1 MKIGIFT
8 DAYYPII
15 SGVATS
21 ISTLYKELT
30 KLGHDVTIVTFDFE
44 GYKEEEYI
52 IRIPGLSLPMKGLKS
67 HKAGFA
73 NKKRL
78 SYLAHLDLDLVHL
91 HTEFT
96 IGRLGRKYAIK
107 HNLPI
112 VNTYHTMYEDY
123 VHFVAPVFKGLLRY
137 IAKKYS
143 RSFAYS
149 ANEVIFPT
157 VKVKRKFDEYH
168 YQGSS
173 NIIPSGI
180 YLDRFKK
187 INFES
192 SDVLE
197 LRRSL
202 GIKDDDFVF
211 LFIGRLSRE
220 KSIDNLIHEFEKVH
234 SEKPNTKLLMV
245 GGGPDLDMFK
255 KQIRDLKMDDHILF
269 TGMIPYGGIAIY
281 YQLGDLF
288 VNFSTTETQGL
299 TYIEALASGVPL
311 LVKYDDNLE
320 DVIVDGYNG
329 FSFTNDEE
337 FKQLFFDVHKNN
349 VLFNEITRNT
359 TKSIEKFSAQTYGKK
374 VHDIYTKLYKE

>member
-1 MKIGIFT
+1 MKVGIFT

-21 ISTLYKELT
+21 ISTLQKELI
-30 KLGHDVTIVTFDFE
+30 KLGYEVYIITFDFE
-44 GYKEEEYI
+44 GYEEEDHV
-52 IRIPGLSLPMKGLKS
+52 IRIPGKTLPMKGLKN
-67 HKAGFA
+67 HKIGKA
-73 NKKRL
+73 NKKMMKHINHL
-78 SYLAHLDLDLVHL
+78 HLDIVHL

-96 IGRLGRKYAIK
+96 IGRLGRKYAK
-107 HNLPI
+107 KYKLPI
-112 VNTYHTMYEDY
+112 VHTYHTMYEDY
-123 VHFVAPVFKGLLRY
+123 VHFVTPVFKGLLRY
-137 IAKKYS
+137 ISKKYS
-143 RSFAYS
+143 RSFADS
-149 ANEVIFPT
+149 ADEVIFPT

-168 YQGSS
+168 YAGTS

-180 YLDRFKK
+180 YLDRFRK
-187 INFES
+187 INFTNQEII
-192 SDVLE
+192 D
-197 LRRSL
+197 LRRSI

-234 SEKPNTKLLMV
+234 KELPNTKLLLV

-255 KQIRDLKMDDHILF
+255 RQIRELQLDDHIFF
-269 TGMIPYGGIAIY
+269 TGMIPYGHIAKY

-329 FSFTNDEE
+329 FSFTNDNE
-337 FKQLFFDVHKNN
+337 FKELYFNMMRNK
-349 VLFNEITRNT
+349 VLFDEITRNA
-359 TKSIEKFSAQTYGKK
+359 TKSIEKFSAQNYGKK
-374 VHDIYTKLYKE
+374 VHEVYQKLNKE